1 MEIGR
6 EIRRRLRQVALPL
19 LGACLSAYFVFHAI
33 HGDRGILA
41 WLRLKQELKAATSE
55 AAKSSRERSA
65 MEWRVTVLSNS
76 SLDLDMLEERARV
89 MLNYAHPDD
98 VIIFL
103 DEADKASSSHV
114 TAPSIN

>member
-19 LGACLSAYFVFHAI
+19 LGACLSAYFVFHAV

-41 WLRLKQELKAATSE
+41 WLRLNQELKVATTEASQAA
-55 AAKSSRERSA
+55 ADRKA
-65 MEWRVTVLSNS
+65 MERRVTLLSNT
-76 SLDLDMLEERARV
+76 SLDLDMLEERARI

-98 VIIFL
+98 LVIFL
-103 DEADKASSSHV
+103 NQADGAAGTEGRV
-114 TAPSIN
+114 LN

>member
-41 WLRLKQELKAATSE
+41 WLRFNQELKAATAE
-55 AAKSSRERSA
+55 AAQASEDRAA
-65 MEWRVTVLSNS
+65 MERRVTLLSNT

-98 VIIFL
+98 LIIFVK
-103 DEADKASSSHV
+103 DQDAASGPDSSV
-114 TAPSIN
+114 VN

>member
-19 LGACLSAYFVFHAI
+19 LGACLSAYFVFHAV

-41 WLRLKQELKAATSE
+41 WLRLNQELKVATAQAE
-55 AAKSSRERSA
+55 AASAERAA
-65 MEWRVTVLSNS
+65 MERRVTLLSNS

-98 VIIFL
+98 LIIFL
-103 DEADKASSSHV
+103 DENS
-114 TAPSIN
+114 TAPAADSRAVN

>member
-41 WLRLKQELKAATSE
+41 WLRLNQELKAATAE
-55 AAKSSRERSA
+55 AAQASDDRAA
-65 MEWRVTVLSNS
+65 MERRVTLLSNT

-98 VIIFL
+98 LIIFL
-103 DEADKASSSHV
+103 KGQDDA
-114 TAPSIN
+114 APGDDNRAIN

>member
-6 EIRRRLRQVALPL
+6 EIRRRLRQVTLPL

-41 WLRLKQELKAATSE
+41 WLRLNQELKVATSE
-55 AAKSSRERSA
+55 AANAAADRAA
-65 MEWRVTVLSNS
+65 MEQRVTLLSNT

-98 VIIFL
+98 LIIFL
-103 DEADKASSSHV
+103 DPASP
-114 TAPSIN
+114 TQTIN

>member
-41 WLRLKQELKAATSE
+41 WLRLNHDFKIATAE
-55 AAKSSRERSA
+55 AAAAAADRQA
-65 MEWRVTVLSNS
+65 MERRVTLLSNT

-98 VIIFL
+98 LIIFL
-103 DEADKASSSHV
+103 NQAGADQTGARAV
-114 TAPSIN
+114 N

>member
-41 WLRLKQELKAATSE
+41 WLRLNQELKAATAE
-55 AAKSSRERSA
+55 AAQASEDRAA
-65 MEWRVTVLSNS
+65 MERRVTLLSNT

-98 VIIFL
+98 LIIFL
-103 DEADKASSSHV
+103 KGQDDA
-114 TAPSIN
+114 APGGDNRAIN

>member
-41 WLRLKQELKAATSE
+41 WLRLNQELKVATAE
-55 AAKSSRERSA
+55 AAGAAAGRKA
-65 MEWRVTVLSNS
+65 MERRVTLLSNN

-98 VIIFL
+98 LIIFL
-103 DEADKASSSHV
+103 DRQIDAA
-114 TAPSIN
+114 APAGIRAVN